1 MIRDEELRSSADY
14 SEGQTEAARRVL
26 VELVNLFD
34 EMKVKLGEK
43 FASIDHAGPK
53 DVADFLEAEDE
64 EQEQIIRDAYE
75 QVQALLSQIG

>member
-1 MIRDEELRSSADY
+1 
-14 SEGQTEAARRVL
+14 
-26 VELVNLFD
+26 
-34 EMKVKLGEK
+34 MKVKLGEK

-64 EQEQIIRDAYE
+64 EREQIIRDAYE